1 MSFLKDNPDVFQTI
15 ENQLYEII
23 SPSESK
29 KETNG
34 KTLKKDKKEE
44 ETVWFW

>member
-1 MSFLKDNPDVFQTI
+1 MFFDFGV
-15 ENQLYEII
+15 YEII

-44 ETVWFW
+44 ENV